1 MRVRGVGFGCAG
13 FQSDQM
19 RFGIKVRVDAAF
31 QSGFDGL
38 GDERCVGILK

>member
-1 MRVRGVGFGCAG
+1 MRVQGLGLVCAG

-19 RFGIKVRVDAAF
+19 RFGIKVRVDAALK
-31 QSGFDGL
+31 SGFDGL